1 MEAANLA
8 EAIADLDRKERTL
21 TLELM
26 DVTTD
31 IETPDASDA
40 ETEDEETVE
49 FELPE
54 IRSALMLVESLPRRH
69 TEYSELY
76 DSAEYRSKAELK
88 VKFAKKLVRS
98 VNLGSVMTDP
108 NFTMSL
114 QRVELTYPDDGG
126 RAQINTLVAIH
137 NVIREN

>member
-1 MEAANLA
+1 MEAANLV
-8 EAIADLDRKERTL
+8 EAIADLDRQERTL

-40 ETEDEETVE
+40 ETEDEETE
-49 FELPE
+49 ESELPE
-54 IRSALMLVESLPRRH
+54 IRSALMLVESLPRRN

-76 DSAEYRSKAELK
+76 DSVKYRSKAELK

-98 VNLGSVMTDP
+98 VNLGSMMTDP
-108 NFTMSL
+108 NFAMSL